1 MKACCSGSSMA
12 LPSGAEIRS
21 AIKGLGLLLR
31 GDERALHC
39 YDLSLDGF
47 WRSFWLPLLLLVVY
61 ALVMQP
67 TAVELAAYDDDRAF
81 YMLVQVVKF
90 LLGWVAYFALIAGI
104 SRIFGLGGRFGI
116 FVILYNWAQAITT
129 AATLPILAGVSWGL
143 VSASVLTGWSTA
155 LLLAWL
161 YIVAR
166 IGRHG
171 LGGAWPLAITISTL
185 DLLVT
190 LVMHRLIDM
199 L

>member
-1 MKACCSGSSMA
+1 MA
-12 LPSGAEIRS
+12 LPSSAEIRS

-31 GDERALHC
+31 GDDRVLLC

-47 WRSFWLPLLLLVVY
+47 WRSFWLPLALLVAYVLIMRPE
-61 ALVMQP
+61 A
-67 TAVELAAYDDDRAF
+67 AELAAYDGDITY
-81 YMLVQVVKF
+81 YMLLQALKF
-90 LLGWVAYFALIAGI
+90 LLGWAAYFALIGLV
-104 SRIFGLGGRFGI
+104 SRMFGLSQRFGI

-129 AATLPILAGVSWGL
+129 AATLPILAAVTWDL
-143 VSASVLTGWSTA
+143 LPVSVLAGWSTA

-171 LGGAWPLAITISTL
+171 LGGTWPLAITLSSL

-190 LVMHRLIDM
+190 LVAHRLVD
-199 L
+199 LLL

>member
-1 MKACCSGSSMA
+1 MA
-12 LPSGAEIRS
+12 LPSSAEIRS
-21 AIKGLGLLLR
+21 AVKGLGLLLR

-81 YMLVQVVKF
+81 YMLVQAVKF

-129 AATLPILAGVSWGL
+129 AATLPILAGVSWDL
-143 VSASVLTGWSTA
+143 LPASVLTGWSTA
-155 LLLAWL
+155 LLLVWL
-161 YIVAR
+161 YIVVRVA
-166 IGRHG
+166 RHG
-171 LGGAWPLAITISTL
+171 LGATLPLAITISTL

-190 LVMHRLIDM
+190 LVIHRLVDLI

>member
-1 MKACCSGSSMA
+1 MA

-21 AIKGLGLLLR
+21 AVKGLGLLLR

-47 WRSFWLPLLLLVVY
+47 WRSFWLPLLLLVLY

-81 YMLVQVVKF
+81 YMLVQAVKF
-90 LLGWVAYFALIAGI
+90 LLGWIAYFALIAGV

-129 AATLPILAGVSWGL
+129 AATLPILAGVSWDL
-143 VSASVLTGWSTA
+143 LSASVLTGWSTA

-161 YIVAR
+161 YIVVR
-166 IGRHG
+166 IARHG
-171 LGGAWPLAITISTL
+171 LGATLSLALAISAL
-185 DLLVT
+185 DLLIS
-190 LVMHRLIDM
+190 LAMHRLVDLI

>member
-1 MKACCSGSSMA
+1 MA
-12 LPSGAEIRS
+12 LPSSAEIRS
-21 AIKGLGLLLR
+21 AVKGLGLLLR

-47 WRSFWLPLLLLVVY
+47 WRGFWLPLVLLVVY

-67 TAVELAAYDDDRAF
+67 TAAELAAYDDDRAF

-143 VSASVLTGWSTA
+143 LPISVLTGWSTA

-161 YIVAR
+161 YIVVRVA
-166 IGRHG
+166 RHG
-171 LGGAWPLAITISTL
+171 LGGTWPLAITISTL

-190 LVMHRLIDM
+190 LVIHRLVD
-199 L
+199 LLL